1 MQRDRSELEEPLRK
15 EETASGRMSP
25 REREEAFRSE
35 REATR
40 LDAGNPLAEAEL
52 RDWET
57 TLEDGID

>member
-1 MQRDRSELEEPLRK
+1 
-15 EETASGRMSP
+15 MSP
-25 REREEAFRSE
+25 SEREEAFRSE

-40 LDAGNPLAEAEL
+40 LDASNPLAQAEL